1 MIISCLPIQ
10 GLKVVEPTI
19 FRDERGF
26 FLESY
31 RQPRYASLGIHS
43 VFVQDNLSFSRK
55 GTIRGLHYQRGQD
68 KLISVLNGKIWDV
81 AVDLRVDS
89 PTFGRWEGIE
99 LDDEARRQFFVPEG
113 FAHGFCVLSET
124 ALVQYKVSAVYDPLL
139 EQSLRWNDPHLN
151 ISWPDLPAIL
161 SSRDQSSPFFEEIF
175 G

>member
-1 MIISCLPIQ
+1 MISCLPIQ

-43 VFVQDNLSFSRK
+43 IFVQDNLSFSRK
-55 GTIRGLHYQRGQD
+55 GTIRGLHYQKGQD

-89 PTFGRWEGIE
+89 PTFGKWEGIE
-99 LDDEARRQFFVPEG
+99 LDDESRRQFFVPDG
-113 FAHGFCVLSET
+113 FAHGFSVLSET
-124 ALVQYKVSAVYDPLL
+124 ALVQYKVSAIYDPLL
-139 EQSLRWNDPHLN
+139 EQSLRWNDPILN

-161 SSRDQSSPFFEEIF
+161 SSRDQSSPLFEEIF